1 MPVIAGPLPRW
12 QKIVLALLVLCVI
25 GYVWT
30 LQQR

>member
-1 MPVIAGPLPRW
+1 VIAGPVPRW
-12 QKIVLALLVLCVI
+12 KKVVVAVIVLCVI